1 MRHFAGSG
9 TKHMKKPPLR
19 YRQTAPE
26 LDSQLRQLEGNGA
39 LPPSRARLVL
49 AAAAATQGRPE
60 TVRGVLETV
69 LARGAPIEEV
79 REAILQS
86 YLFVG
91 YPRVIN
97 ALATLRD
104 VSGADASTG
113 PPDLRLAADQAASW
127 EENGPALCR
136 RIYGRR
142 YEKLLDTMV
151 RLSPDLP
158 RWMVL
163 EGYGK
168 VLSRPHLDSK
178 TRELVAVGSLVP
190 LRVPEQLRAHSR
202 GALHVGASPD
212 EVRGALQ
219 VAALLCPRELPGALR
234 VLERVLG
241 EADHESF

>member
-1 MRHFAGSG
+1 
-9 TKHMKKPPLR
+9 MKKPPLR
-19 YRQTAPE
+19 YRHTAPE
-26 LDSQLRQLEGNGA
+26 LDSPLRELEENGA
-39 LPPSRARLVL
+39 LDPPRVRLVL
-49 AAAAATQGRPE
+49 AAAATTQGVPE
-60 TVRGVLETV
+60 TVRGVLEAV
-69 LARGAPIEEV
+69 LARGAQVDAV
-79 REAILQS
+79 REAVLQS

-97 ALATLRD
+97 ALAALRD
-104 VSGADASTG
+104 VSGADASTT
-113 PPDLRLAADQAASW
+113 PPDLRLAADQPSSW
-127 EENGPALCR
+127 EEQGQALCG

-142 YEKLLDTMV
+142 YAKLLDTMA

-168 VLSRPHLDSK
+168 VLSRPHLDTK

-202 GALHVGASPD
+202 GALNVGASPD
-212 EVRGALQ
+212 EVRHALN
-219 VAALLCPRELPGALR
+219 VAALLCPRESAPALR

-241 EADHESF
+241 ELDHESF